1 MGGDI
6 LWSKL
11 LNTKDKYIPSVK
23 EIYILYR
30 DTLTH
35 NFKLFS
41 GAFLALLTVYMCSYI
56 PKETAAY
63 ISINI
68 MKPMYDGIY
77 KVMTNI
83 IIMMIP
89 VGIASTIAC
98 IGDKNIFTQYGK
110 KIFGQLIKFNFI
122 VTIVVFDAI
131 IYALGINQADVWTM
145 FDWKVLVTIYKE
157 LWQALVPQNNV
168 GPLYDENIIQLVG
181 IGAMTGFA
189 MLNMGDRAEVSI
201 KFVNELYE
209 LLLVMMRWIGLAMP
223 LMVYLDL
230 CVCLIGGHLDYI
242 ISGWFFV
249 PIMVGICVAYIILF
263 NAYVAWRCNISF
275 KELMKDVLPVGFSA
289 LAISSM
295 NNVDSKIHRLCD
307 KYQIK
312 EDFSS
317 LAVPIT
323 MLTSKT
329 ALLLT
334 QITLIGVIVLLNGI
348 YLGDYDIIAGI
359 LTLFLL
365 TLGVPVISGSSMALT
380 GVLLQYFELPDDFI
394 DIAMAY
400 DIIIEMA
407 LFGTMGCVIMGEILL
422 IRHKMIKS
430 ENKK

>member
-1 MGGDI
+1 M
-6 LWSKL
+6 WSKL
-11 LNTKDKYIPSVK
+11 KNAKDKYIPSIK
-23 EIYILYR
+23 EMYILYS

-41 GAFLALLTVYMCSYI
+41 AVFLALLTVYLCSYI
-56 PKETAAY
+56 PKEIASY
-63 ISINI
+63 VSLNI

-77 KVMTNI
+77 KIMTNI

-98 IGDKNIFTQYGK
+98 IRNRNIFTRYGK
-110 KIFGQLIKFNFI
+110 LIFGQLIKFNFV
-122 VTIVVFDAI
+122 VTIIVFDAVV
-131 IYALGINQADVWTM
+131 YALGINQADVWTM
-145 FDWKVLVTIYKE
+145 FHWEVLVTIYKE
-157 LWQALVPQNNV
+157 LWMELIPQNNV
-168 GPLYDENIIQLVG
+168 GPLYEENIVQLVG

-189 MLNMGDRAEVSI
+189 MLNMGSRAEYLT
-201 KFVNELYE
+201 KFANELYE

-242 ISGWFFV
+242 MSGWFFV
-249 PIMVGICVAYIILF
+249 PIMVGICIAYIILF
-263 NAYVAWRCNISF
+263 NAYVAWHCDLSF

-295 NNVDSKIHRLCD
+295 NNVDSKIHKLCD

-323 MLTSKT
+323 MLTSKS

-334 QITLIGVIVLLNGI
+334 QITLIGVIILLDGDF
-348 YLGDYDIIAGI
+348 LGDYEIIAAI
-359 LTLFLL
+359 LTLSLL
-365 TLGVPVISGSSMALT
+365 TLGIPVISGSSMALT
-380 GVLLQYFELPDDFI
+380 GVLLQYFELPEGFI

-407 LFGTMGCVIMGEILL
+407 LFGTMGCVVMGEILL
-422 IRHKMIKS
+422 IHHKMVKS
-430 ENKK
+430 KHKKIVQ

>member
-1 MGGDI
+1 M
-6 LWSKL
+6 WSKFKT
-11 LNTKDKYIPSVK
+11 TKDRYIPSIK
-23 EIYILYR
+23 EMYIIYR

-41 GAFLALLTVYMCSYI
+41 AVFLALLTVYLCSYI
-56 PKETAAY
+56 PKETASY
-63 ISINI
+63 VSLNI

-77 KVMTNI
+77 KIMTNI

-98 IGDKNIFTQYGK
+98 ASNKNIFTQYGK
-110 KIFGQLIKFNFI
+110 LIFGQLIKFNFI
-122 VTIVVFDAI
+122 VTIIVFDAVV
-131 IYALGINQADVWTM
+131 YALGINQADVWTM
-145 FDWKVLVTIYKE
+145 FDWEVLVTVYKE
-157 LWQALVPQNNV
+157 LWLALVPQNNV

-181 IGAMTGFA
+181 IGAMVGFA
-189 MLNMGDRAEVSI
+189 MLNMESKAEYLS
-201 KFVNELYE
+201 KFANELYE
-209 LLLVMMRWIGLAMP
+209 LLLVIMRWIGLVMP

-242 ISGWFFV
+242 LSGWFFV
-249 PIMVGICVAYIILF
+249 PIMVGICIAYIILF
-263 NAYVAWRCNISF
+263 NAYVAWRCDLSF
-275 KELMKDVLPVGFSA
+275 KDLMKDVLPVGFSA

-295 NNVDSKIHRLCD
+295 NPVDSKIHKLCD

-334 QITLIGVIVLLNGI
+334 QITLMGVIILLDGDF
-348 YLGDYDIIAGI
+348 LGDYEIIAAI

-365 TLGVPVISGSSMALT
+365 SLGVPVISGSSMALT
-380 GVLLQYFELPDDFI
+380 GVLLQYFELPEGFI

-407 LFGTMGCVIMGEILL
+407 LFGTMGCVVMGEILL
-422 IRHKMIKS
+422 IHNKMVKS
-430 ENKK
+430 EHKN